1 MIKNNYSSLDMFKL
15 GDIFLTE
22 NNQRGKVL
30 REVNADEIRTY
41 DLDPTELYYV
51 VEFENKIVPIQTYF
65 INGEYVEYFRFLNS
79 KEMFVEEN

>member
-1 MIKNNYSSLDMFKL
+1 MGNHAMKTPLS
-15 GDIFLTE
+15 
-22 NNQRGKVL
+22 
-30 REVNADEIRTY
+30 
-41 DLDPTELYYV
+41 V